1 MNIEKE
7 LIKKTIVNAT
17 VNGYEII
24 LIFSDNTIFSYSA
37 SDGGYSEYDISNLK
51 ETKQ

>member
-7 LIKKTIVNAT
+7 LIKKTIVDAT

-24 LIFSDNTIFSYSA
+24 LIFSDNTVFSYSA
-37 SDGGYSEYDISNLK
+37 SDGGYSEYDMSSLE
-51 ETKQ
+51 ETK